1 MGAPVRLPDGRVLG
15 VERLGRPGGA
25 PVLFF
30 HGLPGSR
37 LDFLSDSGACAEA
50 GVELIA
56 VDRPGFG
63 LSSPAPRRVPLD
75 WARDVAAL
83 CDSLALERFA
93 VLGYSSGAKY
103 ALACAYA
110 LPERVRVAGVLSGSA
125 PPEMPGWA
133 EGMMAVERLAQWA
146 SFNARP
152 LAVAGWAALRVLA
165 RRLPGPVME
174 GFARGLRGPDR
185 RLANEPRVREALVIT
200 LLEGLRQGSA
210 ATVDDYAIEGRPW
223 GFDLAQIRV
232 PVLLWHGDL
241 DDEVPLAH
249 ARWLAERIP
258 GASLEIVEGAGH
270 LMIGRVGP
278 VAAALR
284 AAGSTT
290 PRTA

>member
-1 MGAPVRLPDGRVLG
+1 
-15 VERLGRPGGA
+15 
-25 PVLFF
+25 
-30 HGLPGSR
+30 
-37 LDFLSDSGACAEA
+37 
-50 GVELIA
+50 
-56 VDRPGFG
+56 
-63 LSSPAPRRVPLD
+63 
-75 WARDVAAL
+75 
-83 CDSLALERFA
+83 
-93 VLGYSSGAKY
+93 
-103 ALACAYA
+103 
-110 LPERVRVAGVLSGSA
+110 
-125 PPEMPGWA
+125 
-133 EGMMAVERLAQWA
+133 MAVERLAQWA

-278 VAAALR
+278 IAASLQRSA
-284 AAGSTT
+284 T